1 MRCQLKLKQ
10 QAGRRFRFQ
19 PAFIQTERHMSMV
32 VRRETRFGRRE
43 IVVLMDG
50 SDRETTL
57 HHACHVKPIVR
68 A

>member
-1 MRCQLKLKQ
+1 MTIYLRQL
-10 QAGRRFRFQ
+10 GDGVRFVLCRTGQ
-19 PAFIQTERHMSMV
+19 KYRV

-50 SDRETTL
+50 SNRETTL
-57 HHACHVKPIVR
+57 HHACHVKPLVR

>member
-1 MRCQLKLKQ
+1 MTMHLRQLGQ
-10 QAGRRFRFQ
+10 GVRFVLCRTGQ
-19 PAFIQTERHMSMV
+19 KYRV

>member
-1 MRCQLKLKQ
+1 MTMHLRQLGQGVQFVLCRTRQKYY
-10 QAGRRFRFQ
+10 
-19 PAFIQTERHMSMV
+19 V

-50 SDRETTL
+50 GDRETTL
-57 HHACHVKPIVR
+57 HHACHVKPIVG

>member
-1 MRCQLKLKQ
+1 MTMYLRQLGQ
-10 QAGRRFRFQ
+10 GVRFVLCRIGQ
-19 PAFIQTERHMSMV
+19 KYRV

-50 SDRETTL
+50 SNRETTL
-57 HHACHVKPIVR
+57 HHACHVKPIVG

>member
-1 MRCQLKLKQ
+1 MTMHLRQLGQ
-10 QAGRRFRFQ
+10 GVRFVMCRTGQ
-19 PAFIQTERHMSMV
+19 KYRV

-50 SDRETTL
+50 SYRETTL